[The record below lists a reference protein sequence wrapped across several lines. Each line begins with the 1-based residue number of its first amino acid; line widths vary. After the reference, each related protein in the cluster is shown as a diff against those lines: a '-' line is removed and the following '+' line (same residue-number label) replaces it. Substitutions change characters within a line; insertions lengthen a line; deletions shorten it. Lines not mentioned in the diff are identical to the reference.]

1 MFSKCSGLKISGADL
16 NQTPTSCLL
25 LPAKGCFSEASVL
38 GTAFPSLTMKS
49 VFISYLHSRLYIC
62 KLTFNSIHRIHST
75 RAGHC

>member
-1 MFSKCSGLKISGADL
+1 MFCKCSGLKISDADL

-49 VFISYLHSRLYIC
+49 VSIRC
-62 KLTFNSIHRIHST
+62 KLMFNSIHRIHST
-75 RAGHC
+75 CCAGHC